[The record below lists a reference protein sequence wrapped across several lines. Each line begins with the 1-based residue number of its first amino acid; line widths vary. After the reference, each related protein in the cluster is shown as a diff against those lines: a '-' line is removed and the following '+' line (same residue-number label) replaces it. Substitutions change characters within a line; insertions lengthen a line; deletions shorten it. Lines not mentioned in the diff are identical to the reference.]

1 MATSSSQKQ
10 IGFWLLIGVA
20 MIFFQVIIGGITR
33 LTESGLSITEW
44 NVVMGSLPPMNATE
58 WNRVYEEY
66 MQSPQGK
73 IINNDLSLSGFKNIF
88 WWEWIHRLW
97 ARLFAPVFMIP
108 FLYFLF
114 RKMIERKLMWK
125 LVFVFVLGG
134 LQGALGWFMVSTGLT
149 DVPWVS
155 PYSLC
160 AHLLLAIILF
170 GYLLWLTLEQ
180 FFPKSDCNPELVE
193 VTVRIKKSKTIFA
206 KTILAFVFMQLGLG
220 AFMAGG
226 LAPAAIWYPT
236 WPKIGTAWIP
246 ENVFTI
252 TDPQW
257 HTLLESPAFV
267 QFMHRGT
274 AYLLIFLIG
283 WLWLKRK
290 NFSENKNALL
300 LCNALVAMIF
310 IQATLG
316 IITLILS
323 AGSVPVLWGVLH
335 QAGGIITFTFALMLV
350 YFFTEPPKIS
360 HGDTEFAVKKM

>member
-1 MATSSSQKQ
+1 MTTSSSRKQ
-10 IGFWLLIGVA
+10 VGFWLLTGVV
-20 MIFFQVIIGGITR
+20 MIFFQVLIGGITR

-44 NVVMGSLPPMNATE
+44 NVVMGSLPPMNSTE
-58 WNRVYEEY
+58 WNKVYAGY

-73 IINNDLSLSGFKNIF
+73 IMNSDLSLSGFKNIF

-114 RKMIERKLMWK
+114 RKMIGRKLIWK
-125 LVFVFVLGG
+125 LLFVFVLGG
-134 LQGALGWFMVSTGLT
+134 LQGVLGWFMVSTGLT

-160 AHLLLAIILF
+160 AHLLLATILF
-170 GYLLWLTLEQ
+170 GYLLWLMLEQ
-180 FFPKSDCNPELVE
+180 FYPESEFHSVLNE
-193 VTVRIKKSKTIFA
+193 GSTEIRKSKTLFA
-206 KTILAFVFMQLGLG
+206 KIILAIIFIQLGLG

-236 WPKIGTAWIP
+236 WPKIGTVWIP

-252 TDPQW
+252 TNPQW

-267 QFMHRGT
+267 QLIHRST
-274 AYLLIFLIG
+274 AYLLLILIV
-283 WLWLKRK
+283 WFWMKRK
-290 NFSENKNALL
+290 NGSVNEKALM

-316 IITLILS
+316 IITVIS
-323 AGSVPVLWGVLH
+323 SMGSVPVLWGVLH
-335 QAGGIITFTFALMLV
+335 QAGGLITFTFALMLV
-350 YFFTEPPKIS
+350 YFI
-360 HGDTEFAVKKM
+360 KKSE

>member
-1 MATSSSQKQ
+1 MTINSSRKQ
-10 IGFWLLIGVA
+10 IGFWLLIGVV
-20 MIFFQVIIGGITR
+20 MIFFQVLIGGITR

-58 WNRVYEEY
+58 WNRVYADY

-73 IINNDLSLSGFKNIF
+73 IVNSDLSLSGFKNIF

-97 ARLFAPVFMIP
+97 ARLFAPVFLLP
-108 FLYFLF
+108 FFFFLF
-114 RKMIERKLMWK
+114 RKMIERKLIWK
-125 LVFVFVLGG
+125 LLFVFLFGG
-134 LQGALGWFMVSTGLT
+134 LQGALGWFMVSTGLN

-170 GYLLWLTLEQ
+170 GYLLWLMLEQ
-180 FFPKSDCNPELVE
+180 FYPIDNTLRRAQSDK
-193 VTVRIKKSKTIFA
+193 RFFSFSKI
-206 KTILAFVFMQLGLG
+206 ILAIIFIQLGFG

-236 WPKIGTAWIP
+236 WPKIGTEWLP

-252 TDPQW
+252 NNPQW
-257 HTLLESPAFV
+257 HTLMESPAFV
-267 QFMHRGT
+267 QLIHRST
-274 AYLLIFLIG
+274 AYLLLILIG

-290 NFSENKNALL
+290 GISENKNALL

-310 IQATLG
+310 IQSTLG

-323 AGSVPVLWGVLH
+323 VGSVPIIWGVLH
-335 QAGGIITFTFALMLV
+335 QAGGLITFTFAVMLV
-350 YFFTEPPKIS
+350 YFLSE
-360 HGDTEFAVKKM
+360 KKSIT